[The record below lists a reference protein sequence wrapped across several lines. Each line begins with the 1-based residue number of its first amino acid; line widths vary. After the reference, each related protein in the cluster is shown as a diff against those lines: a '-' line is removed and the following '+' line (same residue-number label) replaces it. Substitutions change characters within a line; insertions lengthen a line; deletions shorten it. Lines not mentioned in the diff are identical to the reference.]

1 MAGGRK
7 ENQKDFKRYFLEGNT
22 FSGQV
27 KKGKNRPVQTRSKAP
42 VVKTRGR
49 VK

>member
-7 ENQKDFKRYFLEGNT
+7 ENQKDFKRYFWGDT
-22 FSGQV
+22 FNGQI